1 MWSVSIAVAVPV
13 AFGANHIEQDTNECS
28 FTNPVF
34 MIGSSLLSFFV
45 PCLAMIALYAVIFRR
60 LREREKARDMRKRG
74 PTLGVDNALIL
85 NALMGGA
92 RMARW
97 IWGTFIELFENYH

>member
-1 MWSVSIAVAVPV
+1 LS
-13 AFGANHIEQDTNECS
+13 GANHIEQENDCS

-34 MIGSSLLSFFV
+34 MIGSSVLSFFV

-92 RMARW
+92 RMAR
-97 IWGTFIELFENYH
+97 

>member
-1 MWSVSIAVAVPV
+1 MLVHQSGGSIPHKIALNMWPLISK
-13 AFGANHIEQDTNECS
+13 
-28 FTNPVF
+28 VF

-97 IWGTFIELFENYH
+97 EKVKRNDGPILDSGKLPKAI

>member
-1 MWSVSIAVAVPV
+1 MISSSV
-13 AFGANHIEQDTNECS
+13 
-28 FTNPVF
+28 
-34 MIGSSLLSFFV
+34 LSFFM

-74 PTLGVDNALIL
+74 FSTLGVENALVL

-92 RMARW
+92 RMARQ
-97 IWGTFIELFENYH
+97 IAKSHLKDQLLLELSLQVGEGMAFG